1 MNRREL
7 YERLTS
13 QIISDL
19 KKGIIPWRKTWKV
32 ELPANYLTKKPY
44 QGINFLNLLRCEYP
58 TPYYLTYL
66 QCKERGGYVKKG
78 ESGHLIIYWSI
89 KEIEEGDEV
98 CEVPI
103 VRYSYVFN
111 LAQTSLY
118 KGEREEMELRSCR
131 EIVDRMP
138 NPPEIRYNTSRCYYN
153 PAEDVVSMVP
163 RENFINVEEY
173 YSALYHE
180 LIHSTAHAS
189 RLNRGF
195 KEDYAYEELI
205 AEIGSVYLSGLS
217 GIMPRTLKNQVSY
230 IGTWLKMIEGNP
242 KVLLRAAAEA
252 QKAVNYITQTKS
264 KEEEPC
270 KQ

>member
-1 MNRREL
+1 
-7 YERLTS
+7 
-13 QIISDL
+13 
-19 KKGIIPWRKTWKV
+19 
-32 ELPANYLTKKPY
+32 
-44 QGINFLNLLRCEYP
+44 
-58 TPYYLTYL
+58 
-66 QCKERGGYVKKG
+66 
-78 ESGHLIIYWSI
+78 
-89 KEIEEGDEV
+89 
-98 CEVPI
+98 
-103 VRYSYVFN
+103 
-111 LAQTSLY
+111 
-118 KGEREEMELRSCR
+118 
-131 EIVDRMP
+131 
-138 NPPEIRYNTSRCYYN
+138 
-153 PAEDVVSMVP
+153 MVP